1 MHMYHHLISSE
12 ISKSCFEF
20 YVVALKVVGT
30 DIVVRIKSKKFS
42 WVILDLK
49 GNSVF
54 HYLFN
59 NKGFFFT
66 FDTATKLIVNLY

>member
-1 MHMYHHLISSE
+1 MYMYHHLISSE

-30 DIVVRIKSKKFS
+30 DIVVRIKSKKFP

-49 GNSVF
+49 GNSVNDILKQIPF
-54 HYLFN
+54 IAGY
-59 NKGFFFT
+59 K
-66 FDTATKLIVNLY
+66 